1 MCIDGLY
8 SHHNPTGK
16 NMVSLLQWKDCR
28 TELKNGQ
35 DIEVNVLRNW
45 KYLIKYFQL

>member
-16 NMVSLLQWKDCR
+16 NMVSLLQWKDYR

-35 DIEVNVLRNW
+35 NIEVNVFKNFE
-45 KYLIKYFQL
+45 YLKKNFQL

>member
-1 MCIDGLY
+1 
-8 SHHNPTGK
+8 
-16 NMVSLLQWKDCR
+16 MVSLLQWKDCR

-45 KYLIKYFQL
+45 EYLIKYFQL

>member
-16 NMVSLLQWKDCR
+16 NMVSLLQWKACR

-45 KYLIKYFQL
+45 EYLIKYFQL